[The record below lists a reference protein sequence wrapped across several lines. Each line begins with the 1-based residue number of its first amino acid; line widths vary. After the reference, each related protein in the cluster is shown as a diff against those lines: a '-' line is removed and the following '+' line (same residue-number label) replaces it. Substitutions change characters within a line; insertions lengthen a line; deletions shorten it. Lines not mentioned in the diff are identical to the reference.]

1 VTRSSGSSTVAAG
14 ILLSRL
20 SGLVREVLVRGR
32 LDIGVA
38 GDAYATALRL
48 PNLLQNLLGEGVLS
62 ASFIPVYSGLVD
74 EDQRRAARLAN
85 TMAVFLIAVTT
96 PLVIAGVLAAEPLTQ
111 ALAFG
116 LTDARRDLTVDL
128 VRIMTPGIGVLVL
141 SAWSLGVLNSH
152 RNFLLP
158 YAAPVVWNLTQIGVV
173 VAAGTGL
180 VGRDLAI
187 RVAWAVTAG
196 AVLQF
201 VIQIP
206 ALRRANPYLGR
217 GVAFRSPEFRDTLR
231 RFGPVVLGRGSAQVS
246 AFVDLGL
253 ATLLATGALA
263 ALGAAQVLHLLPIS
277 LFAMSVA
284 AAELPEMSR
293 LSTNMHDLR
302 LRLSAALEQIM
313 FFMAF
318 TTVAYVVAGRFIVG
332 AIFSLVPGSNIGSNE
347 VLLIG
352 LVVAGYSLGLVALG
366 TSRMMQNTFYAVG
379 DSATP
384 ARVAGVRYV
393 VSAIVAVVLMFQMDR
408 LFVYGGSVLGVE
420 QLLSPLWPLSS
431 AVRNADDL
439 PLRLGALGL
448 ALGASVGAWVEVALL
463 RNRLSRVLGTD
474 TVTQGRWR
482 KLVLPTLAAAFVMLV
497 AARLSRDLPD
507 LVRAA
512 AVVLPAAFIY
522 LGLAD
527 FQRVEIATTI
537 VGLLRAGASKPN
549 DSQPDA
555 EMRE

>member
-1 VTRSSGSSTVAAG
+1 MTRSSGSGTVAAG
-14 ILLSRL
+14 ILLSRM

-62 ASFIPVYSGLVD
+62 ASFIPVYSSLVD

-96 PLVIAGVLAAEPLTQ
+96 PLVIAGVLAADPLTR

-116 LTDARRDLTVDL
+116 LTDARHDLTVDL

-206 ALRRANPYLGR
+206 ALRRVNPHLGR
-217 GVAFRSPEFRDTLR
+217 GVAFRSTEFRDTLR

-293 LSTNMHDLR
+293 LSTNTHDLR

-332 AIFSLVPGSNIGSNE
+332 AIFSLVPGSRIGQNE

-366 TSRMMQNTFYAVG
+366 TSRMLQNTFYAVG

-384 ARVAGVRYV
+384 ARIAGVRYV

-408 LFVYGGSVLGVE
+408 LFVYSGSVLGFE
-420 QLLSPLWPLSS
+420 QLLSPLRPLSS

-448 ALGASVGAWVEVALL
+448 ALGASVGAWVEVTLL
-463 RNRLSRVLGTD
+463 RNRLTLVLGTD

-497 AARLSRDLPD
+497 VTPLSRDLPD
-507 LVRAA
+507 LLRAA
-512 AVVLPAAFIY
+512 AVVLPAAVIY
-522 LGLAD
+522 LGLAA
-527 FQRVEIATTI
+527 FQRVEIATTL
-537 VGLLRAGASKPN
+537 VGRLRAVTSKSN

-555 EMRE
+555 EMR

>member
-1 VTRSSGSSTVAAG
+1 VTRSSGSGTVAAG
-14 ILLSRL
+14 ILLSRM

-62 ASFIPVYSGLVD
+62 ASFIPVYSSLVD

-96 PLVIAGVLAAEPLTQ
+96 PLVIAGVLAADPLTR

-116 LTDARRDLTVDL
+116 LTDARHDLTVDL

-206 ALRRANPYLGR
+206 ALRRVNPHLGR
-217 GVAFRSPEFRDTLR
+217 GVAFRSTEFRDTLR

-293 LSTNMHDLR
+293 LSTNTHDLR

-332 AIFSLVPGSNIGSNE
+332 AIFSLVPGSRIGQNE

-366 TSRMMQNTFYAVG
+366 TSRMLQNTFYAVG

-384 ARVAGVRYV
+384 ARIAGVRYV

-408 LFVYGGSVLGVE
+408 LFVYSGSVLGFE
-420 QLLSPLWPLSS
+420 QLLSPLRPLSS

-448 ALGASVGAWVEVALL
+448 ALGASVGAWVEVTLL
-463 RNRLSRVLGTD
+463 RNRLTLVLGTD

-497 AARLSRDLPD
+497 VTPLSRDLPD
-507 LVRAA
+507 LLRAA
-512 AVVLPAAFIY
+512 AVVLPAAVIY
-522 LGLAD
+522 LGLAA
-527 FQRVEIATTI
+527 FQRVEIATTL
-537 VGLLRAGASKPN
+537 VGRLRAVTSKSN

-555 EMRE
+555 EMR